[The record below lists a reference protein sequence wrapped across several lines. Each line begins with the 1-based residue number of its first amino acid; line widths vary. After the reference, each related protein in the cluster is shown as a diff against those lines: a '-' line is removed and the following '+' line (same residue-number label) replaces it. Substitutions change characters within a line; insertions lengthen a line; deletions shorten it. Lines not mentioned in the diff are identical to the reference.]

1 MSNYSFN
8 EVSLIGRVGKDL
20 TISGREETLVVTAI
34 LATNESW
41 YDKEGE
47 LVEHTDWHSV
57 VFFGKTAKL
66 VKQHVKKGM
75 LLHVLGKLSTHKW
88 TDKENIEHYKTQV
101 VASKVGFLEKKL
113 SEITVPEPA

>member
-57 VFFGKTAKL
+57 VFF
-66 VKQHVKKGM
+66 VKKGM